1 MANSQSYWTK
11 REQKW
16 QASNFKKDQ
25 DFNKKLQSIYDQ
37 AFKDINDQ
45 INQFYMSYAKHEN
58 ITMAEAMQ
66 RVKAHDVQAFSATA
80 KKMVKEKDFSDQANA
95 QLKLYNTTM
104 KVNRLEMLKSQI
116 GATLVDAGAS
126 VESEMKSHLSKSY
139 VDEVTRQAGILGQ
152 DRDDDLVKRA
162 SSVVNASFQGAQWS
176 SRLWLGMAELQ
187 TQLGVQLSQ
196 AMMFGLN
203 PRTIAKNLMPLIKDT
218 IGNKRAAAERLAIT
232 EMARVQDDAQMSS
245 FRKYGIKYVLWIAEP
260 GACKVCQDIASYN
273 NGIYPIDDVPYI
285 PEHPYCRCAKAAYVK
300 KGSIKPAK
308 VANSTIETEEATSVS
323 PRNLGSVAVK
333 GKPMSV
339 EKADHHNANPNYMGG
354 DTGQK
359 LIVKRDEAL
368 KQCLEYRKQ
377 NDKYYQ
383 QYHNTYNK
391 EDWDKAIHYENLAN
405 KFGTTYNKLC
415 DEIEANRAKYKSYSV
430 NCQRCAPTYE
440 LRRRGYD
447 VEALPNNGGTHHDVY
462 EIPANM
468 WRNKDGSISQPAF
481 VDANT
486 NRQVTKALVN
496 QMTPGERGTIQWSW
510 KGANSAHI
518 VNVERTKD
526 GILVVD
532 AQPGRTAKSFEE
544 YMGEAKFKNRVT
556 QKGVQYRT
564 GVFYNRT
571 DDKYIDMENIAMIVK
586 AVK

>member
-196 AMMFGLN
+196 AMIFGLN
-203 PRTIAKNLMPLIKDT
+203 PRTIAKNLMPLINDT
-218 IGNKRAAAERLAIT
+218 VKNKRAAAERLAIT

-260 GACKVCQDIASYN
+260 GACKICQDISSYN

-300 KGSIKPAK
+300 KGD
-308 VANSTIETEEATSVS
+308 NQTS
-323 PRNLGSVAVK
+323 
-333 GKPMSV
+333 
-339 EKADHHNANPNYMGG
+339 
-354 DTGQK
+354 
-359 LIVKRDEAL
+359 
-368 KQCLEYRKQ
+368 
-377 NDKYYQ
+377 
-383 QYHNTYNK
+383 
-391 EDWDKAIHYENLAN
+391 
-405 KFGTTYNKLC
+405 
-415 DEIEANRAKYKSYSV
+415 
-430 NCQRCAPTYE
+430 
-440 LRRRGYD
+440 
-447 VEALPNNGGTHHDVY
+447 
-462 EIPANM
+462 
-468 WRNKDGSISQPAF
+468 
-481 VDANT
+481 
-486 NRQVTKALVN
+486 
-496 QMTPGERGTIQWSW
+496 
-510 KGANSAHI
+510 
-518 VNVERTKD
+518 
-526 GILVVD
+526 
-532 AQPGRTAKSFEE
+532 
-544 YMGEAKFKNRVT
+544 
-556 QKGVQYRT
+556 
-564 GVFYNRT
+564 
-571 DDKYIDMENIAMIVK
+571 
-586 AVK
+586 